1 MSKIEGSKAV
11 APRYRMLGLLLVALA
26 VVVAVAGGSSPSA
39 QAVLPALPNTIQQW
53 NKIAEDTVVGSG
65 AFQGEGEI
73 YMSYASLAVYDAVV
87 AIQGGSEPYG
97 PAINAPAGASVDAA
111 VVEAAYRTLSAYF
124 PSSCNPTNAACMAL
138 GASLLT
144 NYNLAMAAI
153 PAGPAKASGSAV
165 GLAAANSI
173 IALRAGDGR
182 LTPIGTTSSFETKDP
197 APGVWRLTPPAFLV
211 PQTPWLG
218 SVQPF
223 LLKSPGQFQPEPPI
237 PLTSK
242 EWARQFNEV
251 KSYGSATSAV
261 RTSDQTATAWFY
273 TANVIRQFN
282 IAARDLATARA
293 LDTRDTARLLA
304 MVNTVSADALMSV
317 LNAKYQFLFWRP
329 VTAIAGGGVCP
340 SQPSAVTTDGYGPVP
355 GFDDGN
361 AETVEDPCWRPLVTT
376 PNHPEYPAAHGTN
389 TSAMAEVFA
398 EFLGTDQIDLDIRG
412 FDAAGAAGNFN
423 AVHHF
428 DTAAQLREEV
438 IGARLWGGIHYRRSS
453 EVGVHLGQKVAH
465 FGLNHA
471 FKTTG

>member
-1 MSKIEGSKAV
+1 
-11 APRYRMLGLLLVALA
+11 
-26 VVVAVAGGSSPSA
+26 
-39 QAVLPALPNTIQQW
+39 
-53 NKIAEDTVVGSG
+53 
-65 AFQGEGEI
+65 
-73 YMSYASLAVYDAVV
+73 
-87 AIQGGSEPYG
+87 
-97 PAINAPAGASVDAA
+97 
-111 VVEAAYRTLSAYF
+111 
-124 PSSCNPTNAACMAL
+124 MAL

-144 NYNLAMAAI
+144 DYNLAMAAI
-153 PAGPAKASGSAV
+153 PAGPPANAKANGIAV
-165 GLAAANSI
+165 GLAAANAI
-173 IALRAGDGR
+173 IALRTGDGR
-182 LTPIGTTSSFETKDP
+182 LTPIGTTSSFETKAP
-197 APGVWRLTPPAFLV
+197 GPGVWRLTPPAFLV

-329 VTAIAGGGVCP
+329 VTAIAGAGVCP

-361 AETVEDPCWRPLVTT
+361 AATVEDPCWRPLVTT

-389 TSAMAEVFA
+389 TSAMAEVFS

>member
-1 MSKIEGSKAV
+1 MRKIETSQAV
-11 APRYRMLGLLLVALA
+11 PRRYRLLGLLVGVA
-26 VVVAVAGGSSPSA
+26 VVATVAGASSRSA

-53 NKIAEDTVVGSG
+53 NKIAENTVVGSG

-73 YMSYASLAVYDAVV
+73 YMSYASLAVYNAVV

-97 PAINAPAGASVDAA
+97 PAIAAPAGASVDAA
-111 VVEAAYRTLSAYF
+111 VVEAAYRTLSTYF
-124 PSSCNPTNAACMAL
+124 PSSCNPANAACMAL

-144 NYNLAMAAI
+144 DYNLAMAAI
-153 PAGPAKASGSAV
+153 PTGPAKASGSAV
-165 GLAAANSI
+165 GLAAAKSI
-173 IALRAGDGR
+173 VALRTGDGR
-182 LTPIGTTSSFETKDP
+182 LTPIGTTSSFETRDP
-197 APGVWRLTPPAFLV
+197 GKGVWRLTPPMFLV

-223 LLKSPGQFQPEPPI
+223 LLKSPGQFHPEPPI
-237 PLTSK
+237 RLSSR
-242 EWARQFNEV
+242 EWVRQFNEV
-251 KSYGSATSAV
+251 KSYGGATSAV

-317 LNAKYQFLFWRP
+317 LNAKYRFLFWRP
-329 VTAIAGGGVCP
+329 VTAIAGAGVCP
-340 SQPSAVTTDGYGPVP
+340 SQPSAVTADGYGPVP

-361 AETVEDPCWRPLVTT
+361 AATVEDPCWRPLVTT

-412 FDAAGAAGNFN
+412 FDAAGPAGNFN

-438 IGARLWGGIHYRRSS
+438 IGARLWGGLHYRRSS
-453 EVGVHLGQKVAH
+453 EAGVQLGQKVAH
-465 FGLNHA
+465 YGLNHA
-471 FKTTG
+471 FNSSS

>member
-1 MSKIEGSKAV
+1 MRKIEISQAV
-11 APRYRMLGLLLVALA
+11 PRRYRLLGLLVGVALVAA
-26 VVVAVAGGSSPSA
+26 AAGASSRSA

-97 PAINAPAGASVDAA
+97 PAIDAPAGASVDAA

-144 NYNLAMAAI
+144 DYNLAMAAI

-165 GLAAANSI
+165 GLEAANSI
-173 IALRAGDGR
+173 IALRTGDGR

-197 APGVWRLTPPAFLV
+197 GPGVWRLTPPAFLV

-223 LLKSPGQFQPEPPI
+223 LLKSPGQFRPEPPI
-237 PLTSK
+237 PLSSS
-242 EWARQFNEV
+242 EWVRQFNEV

-261 RTSDQTATAWFY
+261 RTSAQTATAWFF

-329 VTAIAGGGVCP
+329 VTAIAGAGVCP

-361 AETVEDPCWRPLVTT
+361 AATVEDPCWRPLITT

-412 FDAAGAAGNFN
+412 FDPAGAAGNFN

-465 FGLNHA
+465 FGLNHT